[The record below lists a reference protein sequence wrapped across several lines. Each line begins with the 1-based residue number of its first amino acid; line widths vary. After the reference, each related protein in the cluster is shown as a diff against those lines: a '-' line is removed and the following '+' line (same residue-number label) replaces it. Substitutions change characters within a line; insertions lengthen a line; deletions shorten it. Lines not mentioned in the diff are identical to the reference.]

1 MNFAFENTRG
11 CFGLRTGDKDIL
23 PPPYGY
29 NIVILTFEQ
38 NITQS
43 DLT

>member
-1 MNFAFENTRG
+1 MNFTFENTHG
-11 CFGLRTGDKDIL
+11 CFGLRMGDKDLL

-38 NITQS
+38 NIKQS